1 MDRLLAPAQ
10 SRRSVTTP
18 IVNGLDK
25 PLGVKGCVSWVGL
38 KKWRLPRLPPLDP
51 WVNLWWITRNPYYKW
66 TMEVGIPWY
75 TGIPHHWGWWL
86 LSASVSLLH
95 PAGRGGLL
103 LRPASQQDRVPLKMV
118 LDGARTT
125 FCMGKICAVFDCEHI
140 LISYYLSFFLLS
152 NKRLFDCSI
161 IQQIPEFDT
170 EVWRLCGS
178 IKLWV
183 DARFWSFQVP
193 HVLSKYR
200 QLLCKSEQ
208 HHWHFVSFVINCY
221 CMYSHCRASCGQADV
236 TFSMHIP
243 HFQQDCSIRF
253 CHSPTKPWSYF

>member
-1 MDRLLAPAQ
+1 MDNGSGYTMVYRYTSPLRLVAFIGFGIFATSSRPRRTSPPA
-10 SRRSVTTP
+10 SKSTRPRAFEDGFGWGSHNILYGKNMCSIWLWTYF
-18 IVNGLDK
+18 DK
-25 PLGVKGCVSWVGL
+25 
-38 KKWRLPRLPPLDP
+38 
-51 WVNLWWITRNPYYKW
+51 
-66 TMEVGIPWY
+66 
-75 TGIPHHWGWWL
+75 L
-86 LSASVSLLH
+86 LS
-95 PAGRGGLL
+95 
-103 LRPASQQDRVPLKMV
+103 Q
-118 LDGARTT
+118 
-125 FCMGKICAVFDCEHI
+125 C
-140 LISYYLSFFLLS
+140 FFLLS